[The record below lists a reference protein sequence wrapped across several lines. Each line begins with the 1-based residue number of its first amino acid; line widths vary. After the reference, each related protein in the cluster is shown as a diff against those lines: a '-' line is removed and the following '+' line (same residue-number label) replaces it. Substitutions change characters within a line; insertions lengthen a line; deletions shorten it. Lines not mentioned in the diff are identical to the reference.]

1 MNTMKRLSTLAI
13 AALLFAGLYAQDKKQ
28 LMEDFVS
35 ADWKKIKVA
44 KSGLENM
51 QGDIMPDLI
60 KLLDNTDKVKLENAG
75 SLIYPGA
82 EKFFGH
88 GQILDYD
95 VDYLTIRAGWL
106 IEELSFNNFGFS
118 GIHLPEDMMATHI
131 KMTFPEYYNNS
142 SNRKKLEAASSS
154 ELREIA
160 QEQAVQAVNDW
171 WKSEN
176 GNFSRLSELVEA
188 LKSFDEKRQ
197 VKALFYMRNGVTKCE
212 GLSKEYYYE
221 EIAKEIVRLSGS
233 EVKRIAEHAKLIL
246 LDSKL
251 DWLEMKNQ

>member
-1 MNTMKRLSTLAI
+1 MNTIKRLFTLAI
-13 AALLFAGLYAQDKKQ
+13 VSSLFAGIYAQDKKQ

-35 ADWKKIKVA
+35 TDWKKIKAA
-44 KSGLENM
+44 KTSLENM
-51 QGDIMPDLI
+51 QGEIMPDLI
-60 KLLDNTDKVKLENAG
+60 KLLDKTEKVKLENAG

-118 GIHLPEDMMATHI
+118 GIHLPEDMMINHI
-131 KMTFPEYYNNS
+131 KLTFPEYYNNS
-142 SNRKKLEAASSS
+142 ANRNKLENASYSA
-154 ELREIA
+154 LRKIA
-160 QEQAVQAVNDW
+160 QEQAVRAVSDW
-171 WKSEN
+171 WISEN
-176 GNFSRLSELVEA
+176 MQFSRLNELVEA

-197 VKALFYMRNGVTKCE
+197 VKALFYMRNGNTKCD
-212 GLSKEYYYE
+212 GLTKEYYYE

-233 EVKRIAEHAKLIL
+233 DVKRIAEHAKLIL

-251 DWLEMKNQ
+251 EWLDMKTQ